1 MNDNLSAEETLK
13 LASSQWASAND
24 IMKLGRV
31 GRNKSYAI
39 TYAIIHEIALSYYKD
54 TKLRNRGL
62 VPMSEVLKYFGIDL
76 DYLKGV
82 VSYDK

>member
-39 TYAIIHEIALSYYKD
+39 IHEIALSYYKD
-54 TKLRNRGL
+54 TKLRNR
-62 VPMSEVLKYFGIDL
+62 
-76 DYLKGV
+76 
-82 VSYDK
+82 

>member
-1 MNDNLSAEETLK
+1 MNDNLSAQETLK

-31 GRNKSYAI
+31 GRNKS
-39 TYAIIHEIALSYYKD
+39 YAIIHEIALSYYKD